1 MRTTAPSARLRRCHV
16 RLRGPKNH
24 WSQCWH
30 QQLQIVIGHTRHAN
44 LYRCFD
50 HQNWPNKELVV
61 LDSGS
66 KASPF
71 FTSLSDPRVDPIPP
85 HINRPSRP
93 CKMTNKNL
101 HLSSPIL
108 AGHPRKNTPFEH
120 FEVDIFHFFARLR
133 RAGRIGRTRPRP
145 THMFIYRRPGSGRM
159 TWRLMVSFGGW
170 RVARHGG
177 PPALAVAHG
186 DHTPTLRSGLELSQ
200 GDHTPTL
207 RYNPLV

>member
-71 FTSLSDPRVDPIPP
+71 FTSLSDPRVRYQHLALRSNVLQLLEDLKEFVRMGSQGNPIAEGEPAW
-85 HINRPSRP
+85 HDAWAALAQALEDAEANREW
-93 CKMTNKNL
+93 
-101 HLSSPIL
+101 
-108 AGHPRKNTPFEH
+108 FELEDERGLR
-120 FEVDIFHFFARLR
+120 FRAIRVDGPACCH
-133 RAGRIGRTRPRP
+133 AGRK
-145 THMFIYRRPGSGRM
+145 
-159 TWRLMVSFGGW
+159 
-170 RVARHGG
+170 AE
-177 PPALAVAHG
+177 PALQPG
-186 DHTPTLRSGLELSQ
+186 Q
-200 GDHTPTL
+200 GPHPGAL
-207 RYNPLV
+207 